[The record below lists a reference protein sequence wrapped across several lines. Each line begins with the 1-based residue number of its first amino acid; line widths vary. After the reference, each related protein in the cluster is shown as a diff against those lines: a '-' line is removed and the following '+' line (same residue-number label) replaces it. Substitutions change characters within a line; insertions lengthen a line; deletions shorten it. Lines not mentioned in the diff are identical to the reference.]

1 MGAGHEEGPGGKGCI
16 LMAEDVKALWEK
28 YFILTTEMQKFLDRD
43 DIDAFLEI
51 AGQRNVIFD
60 RMQEAD
66 TPELH
71 ETPEYKAFL
80 EKTKPA
86 AMDVL
91 QRARSWL
98 ARSKRQNTMVRG
110 YGAKAF
116 NPNGHMFNQKM

>member
-1 MGAGHEEGPGGKGCI
+1 
-16 LMAEDVKALWEK
+16 MAEDVKVLWEK
-28 YFILTTEMQKFLDRD
+28 YYILTTEMQKFLDRN
-43 DIDAFLEI
+43 DIDAFLEL

-60 RMQEAD
+60 RMQETD
-66 TPELH
+66 TPELR
-71 ETPEYKAFL
+71 ESPEYKAFL

-91 QRARSWL
+91 RRAQSWL

-116 NPNGHMFNQKM
+116 NPNGRMFNQKM